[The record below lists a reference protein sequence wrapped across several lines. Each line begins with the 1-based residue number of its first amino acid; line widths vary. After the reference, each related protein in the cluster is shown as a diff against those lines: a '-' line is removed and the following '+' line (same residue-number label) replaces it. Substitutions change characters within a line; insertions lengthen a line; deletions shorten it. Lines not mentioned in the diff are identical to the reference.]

1 MFVPLATKK
10 PNPTNTKIDVKFVGF
25 FVNTNLIS

>member
-10 PNPTNTKIDVKFVGF
+10 PYPANTKFDVKFVGF
-25 FVNTNLIS
+25 LVNTNLIS